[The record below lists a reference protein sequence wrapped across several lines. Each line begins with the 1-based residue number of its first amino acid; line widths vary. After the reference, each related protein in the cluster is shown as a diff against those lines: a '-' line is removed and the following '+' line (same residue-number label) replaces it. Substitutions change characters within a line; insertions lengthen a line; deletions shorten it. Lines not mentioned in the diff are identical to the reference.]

1 MSATELPA
9 LVAFVEFGG
18 IIALGVVLIVSRSQL
33 KGVRTEL
40 ERSRATTTKR
50 RRRRSGVVN
59 LNQFWR

>member
-1 MSATELPA
+1 MNVTVLLS
-9 LVAFVEFGG
+9 VAASVEFGG
-18 IIALGVVLIVSRSQL
+18 IIALAVLLIVSRSQL

-50 RRRRSGVVN
+50 RRRRSGVVG

>member
-1 MSATELPA
+1 
-9 LVAFVEFGG
+9 
-18 IIALGVVLIVSRSQL
+18 VLIVSRSQL

>member
-1 MSATELPA
+1 MSATELLA

-40 ERSRATTTKR
+40 ERAA
-50 RRRRSGVVN
+50 
-59 LNQFWR
+59 

>member
-1 MSATELPA
+1 MSATELLA

-18 IIALGVVLIVSRSQL
+18 IIALGVALIVSRSQL

-40 ERSRATTTKR
+40 EPSRATTTKR
-50 RRRRSGVVN
+50 RRRRSGVVG

>member
-18 IIALGVVLIVSRSQL
+18 IIALEVVLIVSRSQL

-50 RRRRSGVVN
+50 RRRRSGVVG

>member
-1 MSATELPA
+1 MSATELLA

-18 IIALGVVLIVSRSQL
+18 MIALGVVLIVSRSQL

-40 ERSRATTTKR
+40 EPGRATTTKR
-50 RRRRSGVVN
+50 RRRRPGVVA